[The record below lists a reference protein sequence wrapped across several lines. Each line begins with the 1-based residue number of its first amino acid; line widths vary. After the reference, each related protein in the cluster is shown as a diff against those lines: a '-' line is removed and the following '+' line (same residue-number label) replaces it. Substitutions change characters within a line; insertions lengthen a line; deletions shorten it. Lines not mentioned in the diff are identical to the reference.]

1 MLCIRLFIRTNL
13 QYHSG
18 PCHNWFC
25 LKNIFVPQPTEMH
38 LLSTSKGP
46 VANPESAGTHNDQE
60 PDPKQTESLDVNAD
74 FWTTPAVQHSV
85 TPDLFPVSWP
95 TLPQP
100 SAPSLFDQPMLA
112 SRHDRSLNFT
122 SSLFDLS
129 PVASSTPHVAVD
141 TNALPQPFPFPQ
153 FPYLRGA
160 TSKTCCSLPTMQATA
175 YNLFLQDKI
184 QTSDHQSRWG
194 LQLGCSCQGRPRLIP
209 QGLDLALVFFFNSLG
224 SPVTF
229 ILLCNCLQWCLKVKS
244 AIIETENFYS

>member
-1 MLCIRLFIRTNL
+1 
-13 QYHSG
+13 
-18 PCHNWFC
+18 
-25 LKNIFVPQPTEMH
+25 MH

-46 VANPESAGTHNDQE
+46 VANPESAGTHNDPE

-129 PVASSTPHVAVD
+129 PVA
-141 TNALPQPFPFPQ
+141 PQHH
-153 FPYLRGA
+153 
-160 TSKTCCSLPTMQATA
+160 M
-175 YNLFLQDKI
+175 
-184 QTSDHQSRWG
+184 
-194 LQLGCSCQGRPRLIP
+194 
-209 QGLDLALVFFFNSLG
+209 
-224 SPVTF
+224 
-229 ILLCNCLQWCLKVKS
+229 
-244 AIIETENFYS
+244 